1 VTFYSPAHTQA
12 CDYAKL
18 GLAVWRAKPDAF
30 REFDDWLFQPLQ
42 VTPLDQARQHAA
54 SLVGTG
60 KLERALSDEWI
71 TRQIH
76 TNGYLY
82 QANLLKTGRGM
93 MPEVMIGPVMTFG
106 PLNDVNDLYR
116 ILDQYLGLK
125 QART

>member
-1 VTFYSPAHTQA
+1 
-12 CDYAKL
+12 
-18 GLAVWRAKPDAF
+18 
-30 REFDDWLFQPLQ
+30 
-42 VTPLDQARQHAA
+42 LDQARQHAA